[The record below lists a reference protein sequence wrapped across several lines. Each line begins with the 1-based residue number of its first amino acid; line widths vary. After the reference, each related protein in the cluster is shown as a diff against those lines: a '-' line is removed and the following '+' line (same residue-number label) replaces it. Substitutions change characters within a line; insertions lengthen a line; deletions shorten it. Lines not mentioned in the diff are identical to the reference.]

1 MDYSSVD
8 GCCIFLRGQG
18 KMTTDMTEGKIIPQL
33 TGFTIPLILGNLFQL
48 TYNAADSVI
57 VGKFVGDDAL
67 AAVGTAGPIMNM
79 VILFI
84 SGMCMGAGILM
95 STQYGAK
102 KYAQLECQISTAM
115 IGGLAFSAAVTVLLL
130 IFAHPLLVLLQVP
143 QDIIGT
149 AAVYLRIIF
158 SGLTFTFIYNFFS
171 NTLRALGDSRA
182 PLIFLIISAILNVA
196 LDLFFV
202 LVLKWGVPGSA
213 LATVLSEA
221 LCCLFCLGYIKKK
234 VPLLCLGEK
243 WKVFDRA
250 VLGRTFSYGITSALQ
265 QMCVQLGKIC
275 VQTIVNVQG
284 VAFIAAFTAI
294 NRVDDFAMTPQQNI
308 AHASTT
314 FMAQNRGAGK
324 NRRMKQ
330 GFYCTI
336 LLETIYTAV
345 VLVIVFGF
353 SRQIMELFVGND
365 SEEVVTLGISYLK
378 LIAFMYVMP
387 AATNIIQGF
396 FRGLGDLKVTLIS
409 TILNMSARF
418 LTAWIMIHIMHGGFD
433 RLAWANFFGWIA
445 MLAFQIP
452 MITHRW
458 KKIFVR
464 KKKRSGDTDP
474 NTYPAG

>member
-1 MDYSSVD
+1 
-8 GCCIFLRGQG
+8 
-18 KMTTDMTEGKIIPQL
+18 MTTDLTEGKIIPQL
-33 TGFTIPLILGNLFQL
+33 TGFTVPLILGNLFQL

-67 AAVGTAGPIMNM
+67 AAVGTAGPVMNM

-102 KYAQLECQISTAM
+102 KYAQLERQVSTAM
-115 IGGLAFSAAVTVLLL
+115 IGGLGFSAAVTVLLL
-130 IFAHPLLVLLQVP
+130 VFAHPLLVLLQVP
-143 QDIIGT
+143 QDIIGS

-158 SGLTFTFIYNFFS
+158 GGLIFTFIYNFFS

-182 PLIFLIISAILNVA
+182 PLIFLIISAALNVV

-202 LVLKWGVPGSA
+202 LALEWGVPGSA

-234 VPLLCLGEK
+234 VPLLCLGKK

-324 NRRMKQ
+324 IRRMKQ

-345 VLVIVFGF
+345 VLALVFLF
-353 SRQIMELFVGND
+353 SRQIMELFVGDD
-365 SEEVVTLGISYLK
+365 SEEVVTLGISYLE

-387 AATNIIQGF
+387 EATNIIQGF
-396 FRGLGDLKVTLIS
+396 FRGLGDLKVTLVS
-409 TILNMSARF
+409 TILNMSSRF
-418 LTAWIMIHIMHGGFD
+418 LSAWVMIHIMHGGFD
-433 RLAWANFFGWIA
+433 RLAWANFFGWVA

-452 MITHRW
+452 MIVCRW
-458 KKIFVR
+458 KKVF
-464 KKKRSGDTDP
+464 SEGE
-474 NTYPAG
+474 NHS

>member
-1 MDYSSVD
+1 MLYFIV
-8 GCCIFLRGQG
+8 RGLED
-18 KMTTDMTEGKIIPQL
+18 MTTDMTEGKIIPQL
-33 TGFTIPLILGNLFQL
+33 TGFTVPLILGNLFQL

-67 AAVGTAGPIMNM
+67 AAVGTAGPVMNM

-102 KYAQLECQISTAM
+102 KYAQLERQVSTAM
-115 IGGLAFSAAVTVLLL
+115 LGGLGFSAAVTVLLL
-130 IFAHPLLVLLQVP
+130 VFAHPLLALLQVP
-143 QDIIGT
+143 QDIIGS

-158 SGLTFTFIYNFFS
+158 GGLIFTFIYNFFS

-182 PLIFLIISAILNVA
+182 PLIFLIISAALNVV

-202 LVLKWGVPGSA
+202 LALEWGVPGSA

-234 VPLLCLGEK
+234 VPLLCLGKK

-324 NRRMKQ
+324 IRRMKQ

-345 VLVIVFGF
+345 VLALVFLF

-365 SEEVVTLGISYLK
+365 SEEVVTLGISYLE

-387 AATNIIQGF
+387 EATNIIQGF
-396 FRGLGDLKVTLIS
+396 FRGLGDLKVTLVS
-409 TILNMSARF
+409 TILNMSSRF
-418 LTAWIMIHIMHGGFD
+418 LSAWVMIHIMHGGFD
-433 RLAWANFFGWIA
+433 RLAWANFFGWVA

-452 MITHRW
+452 MIVCRW
-458 KKIFVR
+458 KKVF
-464 KKKRSGDTDP
+464 SEEE
-474 NTYPAG
+474 NHS

>member
-1 MDYSSVD
+1 
-8 GCCIFLRGQG
+8 
-18 KMTTDMTEGKIIPQL
+18 MTTDMTEGKIIPQL
-33 TGFTIPLILGNLFQL
+33 TGFTIPLVLGNLFQL

-102 KYAQLECQISTAM
+102 KYGQLERQVSTAM
-115 IGGLAFSAAVTVLLL
+115 IGGIGFSIGVTVLLM
-130 IFAHPLLVLLQVP
+130 IFARPLLGLLQVP
-143 QDIIGT
+143 QDIIGS

-158 SGLTFTFIYNFFS
+158 GGLIFTFIYNFFS

-182 PLIFLIISAILNVA
+182 PLFFLIISAFLNIVLDLSFVVA
-196 LDLFFV
+196 LD
-202 LVLKWGVPGSA
+202 WGVPGSA
-213 LATVLSEA
+213 AATVLSEA
-221 LCCLFCLGYIKKK
+221 LCCLFCLGYIKRQ
-234 VPLLCLGEK
+234 VPLLCLGRK
-243 WKVFDRA
+243 WGVFDRA

-284 VAFIAAFTAI
+284 VEFIAAFTAI
-294 NRVDDFAMTPQQNI
+294 NRVDDFAMMPQQNI

-324 NRRMKQ
+324 LRRMKQ

-336 LLETIYTAV
+336 LLEAVYTAV
-345 VLVIVFGF
+345 VLALVFVF
-353 SRQIMELFVGND
+353 SRQIMELFVGED
-365 SEEVVTLGISYLK
+365 SGEVVSLGISYLK
-378 LIAFMYVMP
+378 LISLMYVMP

-418 LTAWIMIHIMHGGFD
+418 LSAWIMIHILHGGFE
-433 RLAWANFFGWIA
+433 RLAWANFWGWVA
-445 MLAFQIP
+445 MLLFQIP
-452 MITHRW
+452 MICFRW
-458 KKIFVR
+458 KKTFGR
-464 KKKRSGDTDP
+464 ELSHNEETK
-474 NTYPAG
+474 A

>member
-1 MDYSSVD
+1 
-8 GCCIFLRGQG
+8 
-18 KMTTDMTEGKIIPQL
+18 MTTDMTEGKIIPQL
-33 TGFTIPLILGNLFQL
+33 TGFTVPLILGNLFQL

-67 AAVGTAGPIMNM
+67 AAVGTAGPVMNM

-102 KYAQLECQISTAM
+102 KYAQLERQVSTAM
-115 IGGLAFSAAVTVLLL
+115 IGGLGFSAAVTVLLL
-130 IFAHPLLVLLQVP
+130 VFAHPLLVLLQVP
-143 QDIIGT
+143 QDIIGS

-158 SGLTFTFIYNFFS
+158 GGLIFTFIYNFFS

-182 PLIFLIISAILNVA
+182 PLIFLIISAALNVV

-202 LVLKWGVPGSA
+202 LALEWGVPGSA

-234 VPLLCLGEK
+234 VPLLCLGKK

-324 NRRMKQ
+324 IRRMKQ

-345 VLVIVFGF
+345 VLALVFLF

-365 SEEVVTLGISYLK
+365 SEEVVTLGISYLE

-387 AATNIIQGF
+387 EATNIIQGF
-396 FRGLGDLKVTLIS
+396 FRGLGDLKVTLVS
-409 TILNMSARF
+409 TILNMSSIF
-418 LTAWIMIHIMHGGFD
+418 LSAWVMIHIMHGGFD
-433 RLAWANFFGWIA
+433 RLAWANFFGWVA

-452 MITHRW
+452 MIVCRW
-458 KKIFVR
+458 KKVF
-464 KKKRSGDTDP
+464 SEEE
-474 NTYPAG
+474 NHS